1 MKEFL
6 KTKTV
11 TYNLMSFTGFK
22 ALLLFSLLAESPK
35 TFTEINEHFI
45 NHPYLH
51 EAISIDTLR
60 VYINSLERIGC
71 LIERTKKS
79 EGSKYVLKSSPFDLK
94 ITDDQINSVVKV
106 YKSISKNISVED
118 LIYLEK
124 FFFKLAGII
133 KNEKYTQALND
144 VSLLSNTDKNLIED
158 LMQACRHKHTIIIK
172 YNSPSSTVKN
182 IEVKADK
189 LEFTNS
195 KLYLYGTSYEYNK
208 YTSYLVSRILEISAT
223 EINAQIDA
231 PEEIEVIY
239 RTNIS
244 QDELFI
250 QENEEILSQDE
261 EYTTIKIK
269 NSNKFFITQR
279 ILSYGDKC
287 EILEPSEYRAEI
299 INTLKQM
306 QEIYADEK

>member
-35 TFTEINEHFI
+35 SYEEINEHFF

-51 EAISIDTLR
+51 EKISIDTLR

-71 LIERTKKS
+71 KIERTKKS
-79 EGSKYVLKSSPFDLK
+79 QGAKYVLMNNPFEIK
-94 ITDDQINSVVKV
+94 ITDDQINSIAKV

-118 LIYLEK
+118 LMYLEK
-124 FFFKLAGII
+124 FFFKLASLV
-133 KNEKYTQALND
+133 KNEKYTQTLEEI
-144 VSLLSNTDKNLIED
+144 SLLNNIDKKLLEE
-158 LMQACRHKHTIIIK
+158 LLHACKRKHSIIIK
-172 YNSPSSTVKN
+172 YNSPNSSIKN

-208 YTSYLVSRILEISAT
+208 YSSYLVSRIIEIVAT
-223 EINAQIDA
+223 EIKEHLET
-231 PEEIEVIY
+231 PEEIEVFY
-239 RTNIS
+239 RTNLNKNEIA
-244 QDELFI
+244 L
-250 QENEEILSQDE
+250 QENEEIVSIDE
-261 EYTTIKIK
+261 TYTTIKIK

-279 ILSYGDKC
+279 ILSYGDSC
-287 EILEPSEYRAEI
+287 EVISPQNYKDEI
-299 INTLKQM
+299 IATLKQM
-306 QEIYADEK
+306 QEVYKND